1 MENERF
7 EQKKKISNTVVKEL
21 SAFSVTIFV
30 KFTFLLWNLHIFLFE
45 ILMELKYNIYSFLI
59 YYVSGY

>member
-59 YYVSGY
+59 YYVSDY